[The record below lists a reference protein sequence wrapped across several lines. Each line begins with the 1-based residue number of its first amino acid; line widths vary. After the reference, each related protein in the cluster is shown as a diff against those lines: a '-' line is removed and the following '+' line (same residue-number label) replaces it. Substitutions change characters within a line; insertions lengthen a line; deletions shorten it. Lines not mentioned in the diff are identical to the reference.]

1 MSRESLA
8 ASVDLPLQ
16 AWARHRRVIDL
27 RLERVELP
35 NGEAIE
41 LELVGHPGGAAVVVV
56 DASERVCLLRQ
67 YRHAAGGWLWE
78 LPAGKLAPGEEPLAT
93 ARRELA
99 EEAGVSATSW
109 ESLGAI
115 VTSTGVLTEVVH
127 LFLAR
132 GPAAAVAA
140 PEPGEV
146 FEVFWV
152 PRADAVRRALE
163 GDITDAKTAIGLL
176 RADARLGLG
185 GPC

>member
-1 MSRESLA
+1 MPGRLIRPVYQGRA
-8 ASVDLPLQ
+8 VRLD
-16 AWARHRRVIDL
+16 
-27 RLERVELP
+27 LERVVLP
-35 NGEAIE
+35 NGHEIE
-41 LELVGHPGGAAVVVV
+41 LEIIRHPGGAATVAV
-56 DASERVCLLRQ
+56 DERDRVCLLRQ

-115 VTSTGVLTEVVH
+115 VTSPGVLTEVVH

-176 RADARLGLG
+176 RADARLRLA
-185 GPC
+185 GPR